1 MMTSILIGLL
11 AGAFGGLAGLGGGV
25 VMIPLL
31 VRFFGFNQHQAH
43 GTSLAA
49 LMFTGLTGAVT
60 YSLKGNVDPMAA
72 GVLAATA
79 ILTARFGALFAHS
92 LPEWKLKM
100 SFGIFVICVSILLL
114 LKPFYIPST
123 HAVQGWVWV
132 AILLVS
138 GMAAGFIAGLMGVG
152 GGAIMTPAMV
162 LVLGF
167 SQYLAQGS
175 SLLAMVPAAAVGGY
189 THWRLG
195 NVVKEVLPGLIVGII
210 VGTFAGGSVAQWL
223 SEATLRLIFAAVLIW
238 LGLRDIR
245 KSMQLREKFLAVI

>member
-1 MMTSILIGLL
+1 MMTSVLIGLL

-25 VMIPLL
+25 VMIPLM

-60 YSLKGNVDPMAA
+60 YSLKGNVDLLAA
-72 GVLAATA
+72 GLLAATA

-100 SFGIFVICVSILLL
+100 YFGIFVISVSVLLL
-114 LKPFYIPST
+114 LKPFYVPST
-123 HAVQGWVWV
+123 YVVQGWVWAV
-132 AILLVS
+132 ILLVS
-138 GMAAGFIAGLMGVG
+138 GTAAGFLAGLMGVG

-167 SQYLAQGS
+167 SQYLAQGT
-175 SLLAMVPAAAVGGY
+175 SLLAMVPVAAVGGY

-195 NVVKEVLPGLIVGII
+195 NVVKEVIPGLIVGII
-210 VGTFAGGSVAQWL
+210 VGTFAGGTVAQWL
-223 SEATLRLIFAAVLIW
+223 SEATLRLIFAVVLIW

-245 KSMQLREKFLAVI
+245 KSMQLRDKFPAVT